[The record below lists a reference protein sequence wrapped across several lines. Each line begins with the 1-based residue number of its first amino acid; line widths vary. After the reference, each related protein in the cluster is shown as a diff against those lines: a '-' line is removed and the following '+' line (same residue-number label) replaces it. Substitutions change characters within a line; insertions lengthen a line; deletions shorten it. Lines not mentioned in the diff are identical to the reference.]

1 MSAAFEIQRLT
12 GLLRVETLDFEEP
25 ASDIIEAPT
34 TATFTHP
41 IDSDVLR
48 LESELDRVSQMVVTL
63 VKATAP
69 YTLVPRSVVWDAIRN
84 GLGNSNFGAEI
95 GQYMDAVELRP
106 GSRLNHEHIRGF
118 SKNEFEETKTAL
130 ALEQR
135 NHKIL
140 KRDMVALE
148 SSYSALV
155 ANVKSMN
162 QTISQLEE
170 RCTLHL
176 DSKETAELKLASCE
190 HELKVARETLDQT
203 RDGYKMLSETYAKAA
218 EANQKKL
225 HQLRHALEMSQK
237 ASMQRTD
244 SVQEQ
249 KFDVEKE
256 LRLLNEKH
264 DADVALLSKIN
275 DDLQTFPTHKSTC
288 KLHFSPFIGTFGGRM
303 DFNVS
308 LVFALK
314 RTQWTSVLKKQSC
327 RSTKLRNAE
336 IRAQE
341 SLTRANVATDTLQT
355 TIQKYAVVTE
365 EYDRSMKDLKS
376 MRDHAARTKSI
387 LVAKDSIIDLLY
399 AKNEVLQAENT
410 AVLVKMKSANATITA
425 KKNLLQD
432 YKTKLEALMSTL
444 SPIQTAAAETQHF
457 QDTNRRLKAE
467 IKIKDDRIR
476 ELKQRYEELDTFL
489 KEKSASME
497 IQSMKLDHKMPA
509 QIRKLRQHVA
519 EEQMHK
525 ERLEEAVIKCF
536 EYIIDGYLGKSKR
549 GGEWRPVKPVTG
561 PVSNLDE
568 RMNELSHQF
577 FGMEVEDICLHAVP
591 SIEVVKGS
599 VAEIMKRS
607 DVNEALPKL
616 LKSILKKHTSRRDYC
631 TPIL

>member
-34 TATFTHP
+34 AATFTHP

-84 GLGNSNFGAEI
+84 GLGHSIYSTDFGAEI

-106 GSRLNHEHIRGF
+106 GSRLNHDHIRGF
-118 SKNEFEETKTAL
+118 AKNEFEETKAAL

-162 QTISQLEE
+162 QTITQLEE
-170 RCTLHL
+170 RCALHL

-237 ASMQRTD
+237 TSMQRTD

-249 KFDVEKE
+249 KTDVEKE

-264 DADVALLSKIN
+264 DADIALLSKIN
-275 DDLQTFPTHKSTC
+275 DDLQTQLT
-288 KLHFSPFIGTFGGRM
+288 R
-303 DFNVS
+303 
-308 LVFALK
+308 ALANY
-314 RTQWTSVLKKQSC
+314 TALLSSAHSEEEWISMSA
-327 RSTKLRNAE
+327 KLRNAE

-387 LVAKDSIIDLLY
+387 LVAKDSIIDDLY

-410 AVLVKMKSANATITA
+410 AILAKMKSANATITA

-467 IKIKDDRIR
+467 IKIKDERIR

-497 IQSMKLDHKMPA
+497 QQSMKLDHKMPA
-509 QIRKLRQHVA
+509 QIRKLRQHAA

-525 ERLEEAVIKCF
+525 ERLEEAVVKCF

-549 GGEWRPVKPVTG
+549 GGEWRPVKPATG

-577 FGMEVEDICLHAVP
+577 FGMEVEDICLHALP
-591 SIEVVKGS
+591 SLDVVKGS